1 MNEEPPSTEA
11 ESQKTSIQ
19 EKLEKKL
26 KEIYQ
31 RFSYKPKNKSEIA
44 EQYSKPTSASQSS
57 HDTIPLSSSI
67 VILYFK
73 LHHPL
78 YRLKSINISRIFVL
92 SNSNTSWK
100 S

>member
-44 EQYSKPTSASQSS
+44 
-57 HDTIPLSSSI
+57 
-67 VILYFK
+67 
-73 LHHPL
+73 
-78 YRLKSINISRIFVL
+78 
-92 SNSNTSWK
+92 
-100 S
+100 

>member
-44 EQYSKPTSASQSS
+44 ETIRDSSDSGVLEKATLSMMEGALKVSTSRVRDIMV
-57 HDTIPLSSSI
+57 HLSLI
-67 VILYFK
+67 HI
-73 LHHPL
+73 
-78 YRLKSINISRIFVL
+78 
-92 SNSNTSWK
+92 
-100 S
+100 